1 MSSFKRSKD
10 LDLGKKNDVL
20 FLKSTT
26 LLVTLIVA
34 NYLIVNT
41 IIS

>member
-1 MSSFKRSKD
+1 MSSFKRNED
-10 LDLGKKNDVL
+10 LDLGKKNDIL

-26 LLVTLIVA
+26 LLATLIIA
-34 NYLIVNT
+34 NYLVVNT